1 MSNPGLIKAFK
12 AGAAVAAR
20 RIVKFEPAGDVV
32 QAAAATDAVIGV
44 SDLGADAGGQT
55 LDVILSDLAEVE
67 YGGAVSFGSA
77 LTADADGKAVVAN
90 PAAGTN
96 NWIIGQAMVDGVAG
110 DIGLVHIAKSQMQ
123 G

>member
-12 AGAAVAAR
+12 AGAAIAAR
-20 RIVKFEPAGDVV
+20 RVVKFEADGDVV

-44 SDLGADAGGQT
+44 SDLGAAAGQT
-55 LDVILSDLAEVE
+55 VDVILSDTAAVE
-67 YGGAVSFGSA
+67 YGGPVTFGA
-77 LTADADGKAVVAN
+77 PLTADADGKAVVAA
-90 PAAGTN
+90 PAAGAN

>member
-12 AGAAVAAR
+12 AGAAIAAR
-20 RIVKFEPAGDVV
+20 RVVKFEADGDVV

-44 SDLGADAGGQT
+44 SDLGAAAAGDT
-55 LDVILSDLAEVE
+55 VDVILSDTAAVE
-67 YGGAVSFGSA
+67 YGGPVTFGA
-77 LTADADGKAVVAN
+77 PLTADADGKAVVAS
-90 PAAGTN
+90 PAAGAN